1 MTPHKPPSRFNV
13 LGVGISAIDIATTL
27 AIIARWV
34 AERRREYVC
43 VCTVHGVMECRRSE
57 RLRSVFNAAGIVTP
71 DGMPLV
77 WLGRRAGCQVSRVY
91 GPDLLLAELDV
102 SRRVGHR
109 HYFYGGAGGVVDL
122 LAARMRDRF
131 AGLQVAGTYEPPFGS
146 IDELCTA
153 EVARHIDAMRPDV
166 VWVGL
171 STPKQDEWM
180 ARMRPLLKAPV
191 LIGIGA
197 AFDFHAGRKRQAP
210 QLIQRVGLE
219 WLFRLAME
227 PRRLWRRYLVNNP
240 WFLYE
245 LALQQLGLRDY
256 PLP

>member
-1 MTPHKPPSRFNV
+1 MTADTHPPRFNV
-13 LGVGISAIDIATTL
+13 LGVGISAIDMPTALDVID
-27 AIIARWV
+27 RWI

-57 RLRSVFNAAGIVTP
+57 RLRTVFNAAGMVTP

-77 WLGRRAGCQVSRVY
+77 WLGRRAGHTISRVY
-91 GPDLLLAELDV
+91 GPDLLLAELDA
-102 SRRVGHR
+102 SRRSGHR
-109 HYFYGGAGGVVDL
+109 HYFYGGAGGVADL
-122 LAARMRDRF
+122 LASRMRDRF
-131 AGLQVAGTYEPPFGS
+131 PGLQVAATYEPPFGS

-153 EVARHIDAMRPDV
+153 EVARRIDAMRPDV

-191 LIGIGA
+191 LIGVGA

-210 QLIQRVGLE
+210 VWIQRAGLE
-219 WLFRLAME
+219 WFFRLMTE

-256 PLP
+256 PLA